1 VFANRRQQ
9 SLLPRLAPRFVA
21 PAAALKLAP
30 WLNQPAFLAAAG
42 VVPFSAAVLARHLPD
57 QLPSHWRGAKAVAW
71 DPLLPGSDHH
81 TRGSSIVGD
90 RPPPSA
96 LWLASLWQEVD
107 LAAPETAT
115 LLRDWPLLPVHA
127 APQLEPQS
135 TTLAAAVPTSS
146 ASSGSAAAAA
156 EPEPG
161 PALSSV
167 EAERVR
173 TLLKQHSVVGPE
185 PEAAEGV
192 SSAAAEDF
200 QELTALMAR
209 ANPLSAAEATRVRW
223 LMARHSP
230 QPGRAS
236 PPAGSGDADG
246 GAAQAGSLAVTLL
259 AEGSTPPTLPP
270 ALPPERCALLVSC
283 SLADLVVRA
292 PGAINPILRASL
304 RAAGARAT
312 AAAAADARADAA
324 AAARDAAAEAT
335 RRDAL
340 GWARQVE
347 ALPPLPP
354 AARSPNPPGRHAAAG
369 PAGGVAAALPPLPP
383 RFVGLHSQNG
393 RGLDGEQPLPGD
405 LGADSSDDDDVDLD
419 APLRANESAAAGAS
433 GGARATLGT
442 VAGTGAGTAAA
453 ANANAAADGDAG
465 VAPAVLAVLLA
476 VGLPVLELAFFPPR
490 TLAAPGFLAHLPED
504 LSRTAL
510 HALATFTQRDRD
522 RADQSGAT
530 GNGNGSGDNGGGG
543 TRGFLSALGR
553 DIGRAARA
561 AHGGS
566 SSSRSSSSDAAFA
579 EGWSDDAGSR
589 LLQLAWPRLG
599 AAALDALLE
608 LFARP
613 NGRQAAVL
621 TPSLADK
628 LQRLPLFET
637 LAGGPRVALLPA
649 PRVPPRAPP
658 ASLGSAAGSAGGGAR
673 NGSGYGGAPFAGEP
687 LEQAYYYTLED
698 DHGSGSSNSGSGGSG
713 GGTSRSGAA
722 FAPAAAAGAG
732 GVPLP
737 LAARARFL
745 VAREDWVRDVHRDL
759 GVPSL
764 DAAGVLTRFLL
775 PGFGGLAKSDQ
786 DALLAFVGAQWATL
800 KQADPAFVVAM
811 ANVPFLPRA
820 AAVAGQDGAANGS
833 SSGGGGGG
841 SNGGLLWARARELLD
856 PSHPLLAHVFDDCP
870 EAFPPLGPPFHFGR
884 AAGPW
889 LPILRELGLPARVD
903 RDSLLRCAQHVEA
916 KYLQEVRD
924 RLHVARIQSA
934 HFGKN

>member
-1 VFANRRQQ
+1 
-9 SLLPRLAPRFVA
+9 
-21 PAAALKLAP
+21 
-30 WLNQPAFLAAAG
+30 
-42 VVPFSAAVLARHLPD
+42 
-57 QLPSHWRGAKAVAW
+57 
-71 DPLLPGSDHH
+71 
-81 TRGSSIVGD
+81 
-90 RPPPSA
+90 
-96 LWLASLWQEVD
+96 
-107 LAAPETAT
+107 
-115 LLRDWPLLPVHA
+115 
-127 APQLEPQS
+127 
-135 TTLAAAVPTSS
+135 
-146 ASSGSAAAAA
+146 
-156 EPEPG
+156 
-161 PALSSV
+161 
-167 EAERVR
+167 
-173 TLLKQHSVVGPE
+173 
-185 PEAAEGV
+185 
-192 SSAAAEDF
+192 
-200 QELTALMAR
+200 
-209 ANPLSAAEATRVRW
+209 
-223 LMARHSP
+223 
-230 QPGRAS
+230 
-236 PPAGSGDADG
+236 
-246 GAAQAGSLAVTLL
+246 
-259 AEGSTPPTLPP
+259 
-270 ALPPERCALLVSC
+270 
-283 SLADLVVRA
+283 VRA
-292 PGAINPILRASL
+292 PGAINPTLRASL
-304 RAAGARAT
+304 QAAGARAN

-324 AAARDAAAEAT
+324 AAARDDAADAT

-354 AARSPNPPGRHAAAG
+354 AAARSPNPPGRHAAAE
-369 PAGGVAAALPPLPP
+369 LPPLPP
-383 RFVGLHSQNG
+383 RFGGLHSQNG
-393 RGLDGEQPLPGD
+393 RGLDGGQPLPGD
-405 LGADSSDDDDVDLD
+405 LGADSSDDDDDEDLD
-419 APLRANESAAAGAS
+419 APMRATERAAAGAS
-433 GGARATLGT
+433 GGARATQWT

-453 ANANAAADGDAG
+453 ANAAAAADGDAG
-465 VAPAVLAVLLA
+465 VAPAVLAVLLE

-522 RADQSGAT
+522 RDRADQSGAT
-530 GNGNGSGDNGGGG
+530 GNGGGG

-561 AHGGS
+561 AHGNSSGS
-566 SSSRSSSSDAAFA
+566 RSSSDAAFA

-658 ASLGSAAGSAGGGAR
+658 ASLGSAAGSAGGGGAR

-687 LEQAYYYTLED
+687 LEQTYYYTLED
-698 DHGSGSSNSGSGGSG
+698 DHGSSSGNGGGSGNSGSGSGSSG
-713 GGTSRSGAA
+713 RGTSRSGAA
-722 FAPAAAAGAG
+722 FAPTAAAAAAG

-786 DALLAFVGAQWATL
+786 DALLEFVGAQWAAL

-820 AAVAGQDGAANGS
+820 AAAAGQDDAANGSS

-841 SNGGLLWARARELLD
+841 GGLQWARARELLD
-856 PSHPLLAHVFDDCP
+856 PSHPLLAHVFDDAP

-903 RDSLLRCAQHVEA
+903 RDSLLQCAQHVEA

-924 RLHVARIQSA
+924 RTHVKRIQ
-934 HFGKN
+934 KRPLWKE